1 MRNACIVVKMNKNSL
16 FQTEIGGIT
25 DVFSKNGYAFDEI
38 RTLVFQHDWLAE
50 ILQVAEKNYENVLL
64 LCEKSL
70 FSAIEEILSSLGG
83 EFLKGAISAGV
94 YFKRKFSL
102 FLISLEEKE
111 DGAEFVWRACIP
123 HLVKKYG
130 TRFDRMIIRAIG
142 APVGKAE
149 ELISTAKRIS
159 GGDLAYNHIRSYD
172 EDVIEIFYGANVSRM
187 LTDDV
192 LRLFA
197 DGLQEYIYALD
208 DKTIEEQLLEILKLR
223 GKKLSVAESFT
234 GGGVGRRIVS
244 VSGASEVYFEGLNTY
259 NELSKMKRL
268 GVREYTLKS
277 FGAVSDETVYEM
289 AAGLIAAGDADI
301 SIATTGL
308 AGPKSDRTE
317 LPVGLS
323 FIAIG
328 TKEKVH
334 VYRFKFEGTRK
345 EITEKAI
352 NHALFLAYRQ
362 LKDI

>member
-1 MRNACIVVKMNKNSL
+1 
-16 FQTEIGGIT
+16 
-25 DVFSKNGYAFDEI
+25 
-38 RTLVFQHDWLAE
+38 
-50 ILQVAEKNYENVLL
+50 
-64 LCEKSL
+64 
-70 FSAIEEILSSLGG
+70 
-83 EFLKGAISAGV
+83 
-94 YFKRKFSL
+94 
-102 FLISLEEKE
+102 
-111 DGAEFVWRACIP
+111 
-123 HLVKKYG
+123 
-130 TRFDRMIIRAIG
+130 
-142 APVGKAE
+142 
-149 ELISTAKRIS
+149 
-159 GGDLAYNHIRSYD
+159 
-172 EDVIEIFYGANVSRM
+172 
-187 LTDDV
+187 
-192 LRLFA
+192 
-197 DGLQEYIYALD
+197 
-208 DKTIEEQLLEILKLR
+208 
-223 GKKLSVAESFT
+223 
-234 GGGVGRRIVS
+234 
-244 VSGASEVYFEGLNTY
+244 
-259 NELSKMKRL
+259 MKRL